1 MTRHFTIFFCVI
13 VFALVWLGLRPD
25 RADAQSSETTA
36 PRFEVSSVKQNRSE
50 SDESKISDSIPDRFV
65 ATNVPVRFLIL
76 YAYKLLDNQLVG
88 APDWTFDK
96 PFDVIGTYPGGRRSP
111 VREVRLMLQ
120 NLLADRFDLR
130 VHHEERELP
139 AYDLVVAKKD
149 GRLGPQMRVSDMNC
163 AARTAENHPKTTA
176 RSPNPVQTLGERPVC
191 ATIATRKS
199 LTGGARTMQ
208 DLAASL
214 QSMLRRPVVDRTGL
228 TASYDIDLQ
237 WAPMDLH
244 ADEAATA
251 ASNEG
256 PSLFTALQ
264 DQLGL
269 KLVSHKEKF
278 DVFVV
283 DEIEP
288 PSPN

>member
-1 MTRHFTIFFCVI
+1 MFCVI
-13 VFALVWLGLRPD
+13 VFALVWLNLRPV
-25 RADAQSSETTA
+25 RADAQSPETTA
-36 PRFEVSSVKQNRSE
+36 SKFEVSSVKQNLSE
-50 SDESKISDSIPDRFV
+50 TDVSNISDSIPDRFV

-76 YAYKLLDNQLVG
+76 YAYKLQDHQLVG

-96 PFDVIGTYPGGRRSP
+96 PFDVIGTYPGERRP
-111 VREVRLMLQ
+111 PAREIRLMIQ
-120 NLLADRFDLR
+120 NLLTDRFDLKL
-130 VHHEERELP
+130 HHEQRELQS
-139 AYDLVVAKKD
+139 YDLVVARKD
-149 GRLGPQMRVSDMNC
+149 GRLGPQMHVSDMNC
-163 AARTAENHPKTTA
+163 AARIAENRPKTTPRNSGPA
-176 RSPNPVQTLGERPVC
+176 SSSGERPVC
-191 ATIATRKS
+191 TMIATRKY

-208 DLAASL
+208 NLTASL

-228 TASYDIDLQ
+228 RASYDIDLQ

-251 ASNEG
+251 TSVEG

-269 KLVSHKEKF
+269 KLVSHKEEF

-283 DEIEP
+283 DEIKP
-288 PSPN
+288 PGPN